1 MAIPWL
7 WPSNQLLRPL
17 EITYL
22 PAPRYIY
29 SLLMLLKLYRQQIYL
44 LCIEAGHQKRSH
56 KGPKLDPW
64 GTTDV
69 KAIIVNRIVGPWRR
83 LPRDIREV
91 SSVADY
97 DKIVMF
103 VPGKEFTEA

>member
-1 MAIPWL
+1 M
-7 WPSNQLLRPL
+7 
-17 EITYL
+17 Y
-22 PAPRYIY
+22 
-29 SLLMLLKLYRQQIYL
+29 

-56 KGPKLDPW
+56 RGPKLDPW

-83 LPRDIREV
+83 FPRDIREV
-91 SSVADY
+91 SSVADR